1 MNLSLN
7 RCNVANAPWLDD
19 GLVDAI
25 RRVGAVL
32 DPAEIIV
39 NFIVVDDQYIR
50 ELNRKY
56 RDNDEP
62 TDVITFSYL
71 GDEGPVPEGE
81 DDVAGEVYISY
92 QTIEKEAKELGV
104 DTRAMFMHVGVHGLL
119 HVVGFDH
126 IDDDDAARMEREE
139 KSLLSE
145 YLDPDE
151 MAALF

>member
-25 RRVGAVL
+25 QRVGAAL

-39 NFIVVDDQYIR
+39 NFIVVDDQYVR

-104 DTRAMFMHVGVHGLL
+104 ETRAMFMRVGVHGLL

-151 MAALF
+151 MTALF

>member
-81 DDVAGEVYISY
+81 DDVAGEVYVSY

>member
-1 MNLSLN
+1 VNLSLN
-7 RCNVANAPWLDD
+7 RCNGAHATWLDG
-19 GLVDAI
+19 GLVDSI
-25 RRVGAVL
+25 QRVGAVL

-39 NFIVVDDQYIR
+39 SIIVVDDRYIR
-50 ELNRKY
+50 ELNHKY
-56 RDNDEP
+56 RDIDEP

-71 GDEGPVPEGE
+71 DDEGPIPEGE

-104 DTRAMFMHVGVHGLL
+104 ETRAMFLRVGVHGLL

-126 IDDDDAARMEREE
+126 VDDDDAARMEKKE

>member
-7 RCNVANAPWLDD
+7 RCNEANAPWLDD

-81 DDVAGEVYISY
+81 DDVAGEVYVSY